1 MADVE
6 DLIKA
11 TLGQIEKVLDAK
23 TVIGEPITV
32 GETTLIP
39 LLSIGVGFGAGGAT
53 GKEESGG
60 SATAGGAGV
69 KPIAII
75 VVDKEGVR
83 IEAIKGGMASAIEKL
98 SETLPDV
105 AAKIAEKWGMRKD
118 KAEE

>member
-23 TVIGEPITV
+23 TVVGEPITV
-32 GETTLIP
+32 GETTLVP
-39 LLSIGVGFGAGGAT
+39 LLSIGVGFGAGGAA
-53 GKEESGG
+53 GKEESSG

-69 KPIAII
+69 RPIAII

-83 IEAIKGGMASAIEKL
+83 IEAIKGGMAAALEKL
-98 SETLPDV
+98 TETLPDI
-105 AAKIAEKWGMRKD
+105 AAKVAEKWGMGRD